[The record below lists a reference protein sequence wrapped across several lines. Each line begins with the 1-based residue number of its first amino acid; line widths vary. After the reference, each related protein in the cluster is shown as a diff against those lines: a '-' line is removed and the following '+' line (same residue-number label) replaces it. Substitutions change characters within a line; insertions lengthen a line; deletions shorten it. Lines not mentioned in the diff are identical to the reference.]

1 MSKETGNKKHKVRR
15 TFITTAIITAVATI
29 GGVIATAALATPML
43 LLSEICFAVAGVTA
57 VVGTGVGINA
67 IHSARST
74 SSNRKASIKN
84 LQKIAE
90 NDLSLSK
97 DAKIKIVKKFA
108 NANLKLCKLIGCPF
122 CGKFHSVSGMDHN
135 SKTEAFNEL
144 ENLELLQSLETTDG
158 GRKKWEPKISQ
169 KRKLV
174 ASSCLRSVPHRWTKS
189 YDDFIDGVSIYDRRT
204 EIGCLSTKTGAE
216 FEKLASVVPNTDEI
230 GASVTLTFKPT
241 CRTQTTYARIADPT
255 LVHDVSRLM
264 LQDVYYACEGKSQQ
278 ERDAMFPFVVRTH
291 TIDKNTSKIKDVTPR
306 VIRSY
311 DQLQSELGIT
321 TEQVTTR

>member
-74 SSNRKASIKN
+74 SGNRKASIKN

-97 DAKIKIVKKFA
+97 EAKVKIAKKYA
-108 NANLKLCKLIGCPF
+108 KANLRLCKLIGCPL
-122 CGKFHSVSGMDHN
+122 CGKFHSISGMQHT
-135 SKTEAFNEL
+135 KETEAFNEL
-144 ENLELLQSLETTDG
+144 ENLKLLQSLETTEN
-158 GRKKWEPKISQ
+158 GRKKWEPKITA

-174 ASSCLRSVPHRWTKS
+174 ASSCLKAVPHRWSKS
-189 YDDFIDGVSIYDRRT
+189 YDEFIDGVSIYDRRT

-216 FEKLASVVPNTDEI
+216 FEKLASIVPNTDEI

-241 CRTQTTYARIADPT
+241 CRTQNTYARIADPT

-264 LQDVYYACEGKSQQ
+264 LQDVYYACEGKPQQ
-278 ERDAMFPFVVRTH
+278 EVEAMFPFVLRTH
-291 TIDKNTSKIKDVTPR
+291 TIDKNSSKIKDVTPR

-311 DQLQSELGIT
+311 EQLQSELGISQ
-321 TEQVTTR
+321 EQTNAR